1 MKKNIIK
8 LITVFFV
15 SMLFVFGVDALS
27 RPVNDAARV
36 PSRIPEPGS
45 KLYATVQDVF
55 DFSKIKFKN
64 GNEEISGY
72 DSMRKIVFSE
82 GFEFDNQN
90 GIFGVK
96 DDWFTAYC
104 LDGRLKYPENGFY
117 FSQITGNTDVDSVV
131 EDMIK
136 TAVLNQSNSSQAMY
150 DLLKQARGSLGLNVL
165 YKKPLKADGTEM
177 TNGELGTQMLRSSE
191 TPIEIEVEGLVI
203 VDNQTNPSV
212 ITAEELNNA
221 VGTTGTTFKIS
232 VSSSV
237 EDSNI
242 IFNRYTTDSLDTTL
256 NYNRALWMIEHS
268 YPTLSLE
275 DSLTAAGADYD
286 NLKNE
291 ITALHVTATE
301 EEITKLIE
309 NYVYSTVQY
318 AIWKVNDGVDYN
330 GKTLGNE
337 LVGSE
342 ELNKLYKYLIED
354 KGNTFYAN
362 YGKNAYTEELSIVK
376 PNTKKEIYEETS
388 DIYKYG
394 PYKVNGG
401 FLETGKI
408 YLSVKDSD
416 KNGVKLVD
424 KDGNTI
430 SEVNSGEEFYILTN
444 KKSKIANVT
453 IEASAPDAKIFTP
466 TGNRGRIYYA
476 NSVIT
481 QNVITGGKIDT
492 KAVNANFELLF
503 NPSTGV
509 ENVGMLFIVTLIAFT
524 IGYLVLNHKNQ
535 PVEL

>member
-15 SMLFVFGVDALS
+15 SMLFAFGVDALS

-82 GFEFDNQN
+82 GFEFDDQN

-131 EDMIK
+131 ENMIK

-177 TNGELGTQMLRSSE
+177 TNDELGTQMLRSSE

-203 VDNQTNPSV
+203 VDKQTNPSV

-221 VGTTGTTFKIS
+221 AGTTGTTFKIS

-354 KGNTFYAN
+354 KGNTFYAT
-362 YGKNAYTEELSIVK
+362 YGNSAYTEELSLVK
-376 PNTKKEIYEETS
+376 PNTKKEIYEETN

-424 KDGNTI
+424 KEGNTI
-430 SEVNSGEEFYILTN
+430 SELNSGEEFYVLTN

-481 QNVITGGKIDT
+481 QNVITGGKIET

>member
-1 MKKNIIK
+1 MKKDIIK

-45 KLYATVQDVF
+45 KLYATVQDKF
-55 DFSKIKFKN
+55 DFSKIKFSN
-64 GNEEISGY
+64 GNEELTGY

-82 GFEFDNQN
+82 GFEFNKET
-90 GIFGVK
+90 GVFGVK

-104 LDGRLKYPENGFY
+104 LDGRLKYPEDGFY
-117 FSQITGNTDVDSVV
+117 FRQITGKTDVKDAVK
-131 EDMIK
+131 DMVK
-136 TAVLNQSNSSQAMY
+136 TAILNQSNSSQKMY
-150 DLLKQARGSLGLNVL
+150 DLLKQARGSIGIEVL
-165 YKKPLKADGTEM
+165 FKMPQKSDGSEM
-177 TNGELGTQMLRSSE
+177 TYDELGTQMLKASS
-191 TPIEIEVEGLVI
+191 TPIEIEVEGLI
-203 VDNQTNPSV
+203 IAGNNTNPTIS
-212 ITAEELNNA
+212 AAELNKA
-221 VGTTGTTFKIS
+221 AGTTGDTFKIK

-237 EDSNI
+237 EDSNV
-242 IFNRYTTDSLDTTL
+242 IFNRYTTEALDRTL

-275 DSLTAAGADYD
+275 ESLKVAGASYD
-286 NLKNE
+286 NLKAE
-291 ITALHVTATE
+291 IKALHSSATDE
-301 EEITKLIE
+301 ELTKLIE

-330 GKTLGNE
+330 GKTLGNK
-337 LVGSE
+337 LTGSE
-342 ELNKLYKYLIED
+342 ELNKLYQYLIED
-354 KGNTFYAN
+354 KGNTFYST
-362 YGKNAYTEELSIVK
+362 YGKSAYTEELSIVK
-376 PNTKKEIYEETS
+376 PDTKKEIYEETN
-388 DIYKYG
+388 DVYKYG

-416 KNGVKLVD
+416 KNGVKLVNKAGD
-424 KDGNTI
+424 TI
-430 SEVNSGEEFYILTN
+430 SEVNSGEEFYVLTN
-444 KKSKIANVT
+444 KKSKIANVV

-466 TGNRGRIYYA
+466 AGNRGRIYYA
-476 NSVIT
+476 NSVVT
-481 QNVITGGKIDT
+481 QNVITGGKIEN

-524 IGYLVLNHKNQ
+524 VGYLVLSHKNQ
-535 PVEL
+535 PVQL

>member
-82 GFEFDNQN
+82 GFEFDDQN

-177 TNGELGTQMLRSSE
+177 TNDELGTQMLRSSE

-203 VDNQTNPSV
+203 VDKQTNPPV

-221 VGTTGTTFKIS
+221 AGKTGTTFKIS

-242 IFNRYTTDSLDTTL
+242 IFNRYTTNSLDTTL

-291 ITALHVTATE
+291 ITALHSTATE

-376 PNTKKEIYEETS
+376 PNTKKEIYEETN

-394 PYKVNGG
+394 PYKVNGS